1 MSNEGRTR
9 ASSIPADHLPTERYL
24 EDLYTL
30 AIDYEIPD
38 ESIGSGTF
46 GVVKRVVHRDTETTY
61 AMKILDKANTP
72 GYEIRKEIALMK
84 ELKHANIVGLYEVV
98 QMREHYG
105 IIMEFAAGGTLQSL
119 LPSIGAPTLDVAHH
133 VMVQVFDGLAHMHR
147 AGIIH
152 RDIKL
157 QNLLLEDT
165 EFPTRV
171 MISDLGLSKQI
182 GVDLTATVCGTP
194 FYFAPEVADGQ
205 MYSFKADMWSCGIL
219 LYILLTGDLPFYD
232 EESGDYDYT
241 KVTLDESL
249 QRYNLRE
256 TLPESVLD
264 LVEGLLRLDP
274 ETRLSSQEALDH
286 PWIRAESVEN
296 ITLSVDYKNVTRLSL
311 ARFKKAARAIAV
323 VRRLTIG
330 QQNRSRAS
338 SIQGN
343 ESVAIGSNAVDSDE
357 PTAPIVKETTPQQSV
372 ETEAKRET
380 DPQETKTETQAK
392 GIPKPSTAEVSKSPA
407 APLVTP
413 ELEKLR
419 RDHERSQKAIQ
430 TSAAAKG

>member
-194 FYFAPEVADGQ
+194 FYFG
-205 MYSFKADMWSCGIL
+205 MYIAFVE
-219 LYILLTGDLPFYD
+219 FY
-232 EESGDYDYT
+232 G
-241 KVTLDESL
+241 
-249 QRYNLRE
+249 
-256 TLPESVLD
+256 VLW
-264 LVEGLLRLDP
+264 G
-274 ETRLSSQEALDH
+274 
-286 PWIRAESVEN
+286 
-296 ITLSVDYKNVTRLSL
+296 
-311 ARFKKAARAIAV
+311 FM
-323 VRRLTIG
+323 G
-330 QQNRSRAS
+330 F
-338 SIQGN
+338 
-343 ESVAIGSNAVDSDE
+343 
-357 PTAPIVKETTPQQSV
+357 
-372 ETEAKRET
+372 
-380 DPQETKTETQAK
+380 
-392 GIPKPSTAEVSKSPA
+392 
-407 APLVTP
+407 
-413 ELEKLR
+413 
-419 RDHERSQKAIQ
+419 
-430 TSAAAKG
+430 